1 MKKMSGNNSVNIDP
15 QVGFRICNN
24 ILNKWGCSICQK
36 AAILGISEID
46 VETYHNEKNSPS
58 LTNEQLKRL
67 SHILNIHSSLKTIF
81 SNPENIDG
89 FMTMENNNP
98 YFNGRK
104 PLSLIE
110 TGELAALSELAL
122 RLDNIGGH
130 T

>member
-15 QVGFRICNN
+15 QVGFRTCNN
-24 ILNKWGCSICQK
+24 ILNKWGCSTCQK
-36 AAILGISEID
+36 AAILGITEKD

-58 LTNEQLKRL
+58 LTHEQVKRL
-67 SHILNIHSSLKTIF
+67 SYILNVHFSLKSMF

-98 YFNGRK
+98 YFNGRT

-110 TGELAALSELAL
+110 TGELVALSELAL
-122 RLDNIGGH
+122 RLNNIGRPS
-130 T
+130 